1 MGANPYSWVHN
12 QVKTLKLKEW
22 NVYVLLVFFQLL
34 LAMYLL
40 IVQNTFLLFLTSKSG
55 IMKLSLIYVIYIL
68 SQRWIFIMDM
78 AQVSI
83 HAWKLSMSTVLG
95 ISILKSPEVVSF
107 STAEGGW
114 VTAFLASTGDEYYY
128 YLFSFLS
135 SPLLPYLLL
144 WFFLPLVKGVHPVQW
159 CGGGACVATSTGNC
173 RGQCALAPPTPAAV
187 LPVATQT
194 SEYHLR
200 LTPCQPAKVKWL
212 QTDCYANALLATRCS
227 RTEKKMDWKIKNTG
241 QTGFDFLKEP
251 WFQSF

>member
-1 MGANPYSWVHN
+1 MDFYNGHGTSFNSCLKVINVHR
-12 QVKTLKLKEW
+12 VRDLHPEKSRSC
-22 NVYVLLVFFQLL
+22 FFQHC
-34 LAMYLL
+34 
-40 IVQNTFLLFLTSKSG
+40 G
-55 IMKLSLIYVIYIL
+55 
-68 SQRWIFIMDM
+68 
-78 AQVSI
+78 
-83 HAWKLSMSTVLG
+83 
-95 ISILKSPEVVSF
+95 
-107 STAEGGW
+107 GGW

-200 LTPCQPAKVKWL
+200 LGPCQPAKVKWL

-241 QTGFDFLKEP
+241 QTCFDFIKEP